1 MKLKIHYIVIL
12 LIILSSCST
21 SKDKFNALNDYIKLE
36 IKDTTKSIIVVKEK
50 VSSNMTIEIF
60 NTSQIIALDSK
71 KMETLDTSLYQEKE
85 WKRMKKKYE
94 NIHLTKKDKSLEDK
108 YWTKEDFTYNKI
120 IIESIKGL
128 PGDYLF
134 NKYLSN
140 LNIYV
145 YYFSEPIYY
154 KDRKH
159 LVFTIYR
166 SDRIGGYG
174 GGSSIFL
181 VVMKKE
187 KEKWLLTHIAKP
199 ERHT

>member
-1 MKLKIHYIVIL
+1 MKLKTYNVIIL
-12 LIILSSCST
+12 LLILSSCST

-36 IKDTTKSIIVVKEK
+36 IKDTTKNIIVVKEK
-50 VSSNMTIEIF
+50 VSPNKTIEIF

-71 KMETLDTSLYQEKE
+71 KSGSLDTTLYQEKQ
-85 WKRMKKKYE
+85 WKHMKKKYE
-94 NIHLTKKDKSLEDK
+94 NIHLTKKDNSLEDK
-108 YWTKEDFTYNKI
+108 YWTKEDFTYRKI
-120 IIESIKGL
+120 ILEGIKGL

-134 NKYLSN
+134 YKYLSN

-159 LVFTIYR
+159 LVFTVYQ

-187 KEKWLLTHIAKP
+187 KGKWLLTHIAKP